1 MNEMEARGWLWP
13 KIEDARKAAEELARL
28 DTARKNAALGS
39 IAQGLREHVGEILAE
54 NGIDVEKAEKEGKS
68 AALVDRLRLDEARV
82 EAMARTMEEVAELPD
97 PVGELYDVK
106 RRPNG
111 LLVSRMRIP
120 LGVIGIV
127 FESRPNVV
135 CDTAALCL
143 KSGNCVILR
152 GGSDA
157 AHSNA
162 VLGGVLRHA
171 LKDAGLPESA
181 VTVIDRTDRTVV
193 LEMLRARGGID
204 LLIPR
209 GGESLIRFVDE
220 HARVPVVL
228 HFKGVCHMFV
238 DRDADLDMAYDLAL
252 NAKAQRAGVCNALET
267 LLVDRP
273 VAELFLP
280 GMAERFREVGVELR
294 GCGTTCR
301 IVPDATPATEEDWP
315 AEYLDLV
322 LAVKV
327 VDGMDEALAHIGKY
341 SSLHT
346 ESIVTEHYGRARR
359 FLREVGSSCVLV
371 NASTRFNDG
380 GQLGLGAEMGIST
393 TKIHAFGPMGL
404 RELTT
409 SKFVV
414 MGDGQMRQ

>member
-1 MNEMEARGWLWP
+1 MNEHEAQEWLQP
-13 KIEDARKAAEELARL
+13 RIQEARKAAETLARL
-28 DTARKNAALGS
+28 DSTRKNEALAA
-39 IAQGLREHVGEILAE
+39 IAKGLRENVTRILTE
-54 NGIDVEKAEKEGKS
+54 NRLDVERAEKEGKP

-82 EAMARTMEEVAELPD
+82 EAMACTMEEIAELPD

-120 LGVIGIV
+120 LGVIGII

-143 KSGNCVILR
+143 KSGNCVMLR

-157 AHSNA
+157 EHSNK
-162 VLGGVLRHA
+162 VLGDVLRAA
-171 LKDAGLPESA
+171 LHDAGLPEAA
-181 VTVIDRTDRTVV
+181 VTVIDTTDRAVV

-204 LLIPR
+204 LMIPR

-228 HFKGVCHMFV
+228 HFKGVCHLFV
-238 DRDADLDMAYDLAL
+238 DREANLDMAQELTF
-252 NAKAQRAGVCNALET
+252 NAKVQRPGVCNALET

-273 VAELFLP
+273 IAEEFLP
-280 GMAERFREVGVELR
+280 KMAEKLFEAGVELH
-294 GCGTTCR
+294 GCDTTCHL
-301 IVPDATPATEEDWP
+301 VPKALPATEADWP
-315 AEYLDLV
+315 AEYLDLK

-327 VDGMDEALAHIGKY
+327 VDTMDEALEHIRQY

-346 ESIVTEHYGRARR
+346 ESIVTENYSRARR
-359 FLREVGSSCVLV
+359 FLREVDSSCVLV

-393 TKIHAFGPMGL
+393 TKVHAFGPMGL

-414 MGDGQMRQ
+414 MGDGQIRE